1 MRSVLRRLQPAGPV
15 SLLFCAV
22 IFAMYSTVVRQ
33 TGGMFVYPLD
43 DSYIHLAL
51 ARTLVLHHN
60 WGIGPTEF
68 ASASSSPGW
77 TVLLAMTEAVGGFHL
92 INGLILNT
100 IFVIVLLFAVDH
112 CIKIFVPSVTLWF
125 RYFALIAIL
134 FCTPLTS
141 LTMIGME
148 HVAQALSILLFIILA
163 TQILVLPPKATM
175 PLRRIAR
182 IFLVAIFAGAI
193 RYEAVFVVIPVCICL
208 VFRRRIGIAAM
219 VALCSAVAPIMFGI
233 YFHHKS
239 GFWLPFSVM
248 AKASGQLPLSAKYF
262 LDQTHGF
269 HALLPLVVLVWLL
282 RFRKLRFWHPSQL
295 LLFFAASVTMLH
307 LAVAPVGWLM
317 RYESYLVCLCIFA
330 LCVVVA
336 ELHSLAFL
344 RSFRKFSP
352 NQKYATVLL
361 VLLVLG
367 LGFDLTRRAI
377 RGIVEPVHASEDRFL
392 EHIQMARIVSGAY
405 DHDAVVVN
413 DIGTIAYY
421 NDAHL
426 LDVIGLGSIEPIRDR
441 RDKHSFTAAD
451 VASWALSQHAS
462 IAILQTQW
470 QRVSSVIPPTWT
482 KIQTWTIPRNVVFK
496 DFEIS
501 FFAVEAREIPRL
513 CATLAQFPPPRE
525 DKITFRSPACPT
537 SPLDKQHSAVF

>member
-1 MRSVLRRLQPAGPV
+1 
-15 SLLFCAV
+15 
-22 IFAMYSTVVRQ
+22 MYSTVARH

-60 WGIGPTEF
+60 WGIHPTEF

-77 TVLLAMTEAVGGFHL
+77 TVLLAITEAVF
-92 INGLILNT
+92 GLRLLDGLVLNILCA
-100 IFVIVLLFAVDH
+100 IALLFAVDH
-112 CIKIFVPSVTLWF
+112 SMKIFVPSVTLWF
-125 RYFALIAIL
+125 RYLTLIAIL
-134 FCTPLTS
+134 FCTPLTT

-148 HVAQALSILLFIILA
+148 HVAQALSTLLLIVVA
-163 TQILVLPPKATM
+163 TQILALSPEAAAPTATAVW
-175 PLRRIAR
+175 LLLIA
-182 IFLVAIFAGAI
+182 VFAGAI

-208 VFRRRIGIAAM
+208 VLRRRIGIAVM
-219 VALCSAVAPIMFGI
+219 VALGSAAAPVLFGI

-248 AKASGQLPLSAKYF
+248 AKASGQPPLSVKYF

-269 HALLPLVVLVWLL
+269 RSLLPLVVLAWLL
-282 RFRKLRFWHPSQL
+282 RFRKLGFWQPSQL
-295 LLFFAASVTMLH
+295 LLFFAGSVTLLH
-307 LAVAPVGWLM
+307 LTVAPVGWLM
-317 RYESYLVCLCIFA
+317 RYESYLVCLCLFA

-336 ELHSLAFL
+336 GLPIPETVL
-344 RSFRKFSP
+344 RNIRQSSRSR
-352 NQKYATVLL
+352 KYASALLILL
-361 VLLVLG
+361 VVG

-377 RGIVEPVHASEDRFL
+377 KGIVEPIQASEDRFL
-392 EHIQMARIVSGAY
+392 EHIQMAKIVSGAY
-405 DHDAVVVN
+405 DHDTIVVN

-421 NDAHL
+421 SDAPL
-426 LDVIGLGSIEPIRDR
+426 LDVIGLGSVEPIRNR
-441 RDKHSFTAAD
+441 LERHSFTAAD
-451 VASWALSQHAS
+451 VAAWASSRHAS

-501 FFAVEAREIPRL
+501 FFAVTPGEIPRL
-513 CATLAQFPPPRE
+513 CAALQTFAPPKQ
-525 DKITFRSPACPT
+525 DKITFRSQSCPVV
-537 SPLDKQHSAVF
+537 P

>member
-1 MRSVLRRLQPAGPV
+1 MRSVLRQQPAVLV

-22 IFAMYSTVVRQ
+22 IFTMYSTVVRQ

-77 TVLLAMTEAVGGFHL
+77 TVLLALADAVGGLHL
-92 INGLILNT
+92 VNGLILST
-100 IFVIVLLFAVDH
+100 IFAIALLFAVDH
-112 CIKIFVPSVTLWF
+112 YIKIFAPSVTLWF
-125 RYFALIAIL
+125 RYLALVAIL
-134 FCTPLTS
+134 FCTPFTS
-141 LTMIGME
+141 LAMIGME
-148 HVAQALSILLFIILA
+148 HVAQALSTLLFVIVA
-163 TQILVLPPKATM
+163 TQILALPLETAAPTATI
-175 PLRRIAR
+175 LWLFFIS
-182 IFLVAIFAGAI
+182 LFAGAI

-208 VFRRRIGIAAM
+208 ALRRRIGIAVI
-219 VALCSAVAPIMFGI
+219 VALGSAAAPVLFGI

-248 AKASGQLPLSAKYF
+248 AKASGQPPLSIKYF

-269 HALLPLVVLVWLL
+269 RSLLPLVVLAWLL
-282 RFRKLRFWHPSQL
+282 RFRKLEFWHSSQL
-295 LLFFAASVTMLH
+295 LLFFAGSVTLLH

-317 RYESYLVCLCIFA
+317 RYESYLVCLCLFA

-336 ELHSLAFL
+336 GLPSPEVVLRHIRQSSLS
-344 RSFRKFSP
+344 R
-352 NQKYATVLL
+352 KYASALL

-367 LGFDLTRRAI
+367 LGFDLTRRAV
-377 RGIVEPVHASEDRFL
+377 RGVVEPVHASEDRFL
-392 EHIQMARIVSGAY
+392 EHIQMAKIVSGAY
-405 DHDAVVVN
+405 DHDAIVVN
-413 DIGTIAYY
+413 DIGTIAFYS
-421 NDAHL
+421 DAHL
-426 LDVIGLGSIEPIRDR
+426 LDVIGLGSIEPIRDTR
-441 RDKHSFTAAD
+441 EKHSFSATD
-451 VASWALSQHAS
+451 VASWASTQHAS

-482 KIQTWTIPRNVVFK
+482 KVQTWTIPRNVVFK

-501 FFAVEAREIPRL
+501 FFAVEPKEIPRL
-513 CATLAQFPPPRE
+513 CAVLAKFPAPTQ
-525 DKITFRSPACPT
+525 DKITFRSPSCPT
-537 SPLDKQHSAVF
+537 SLPNK